1 MEKAEA
7 GKRRAGFAL
16 FLTFAKKMTMVLG
29 LDELARA
36 CGAGIVC
43 KDEADKQSMLSECR
57 ISTLLFDSRKLTE
70 SSSTAF
76 FAIRTA
82 NDDGHNYISS
92 LYENGV
98 RVFLC
103 SCLPSVLH
111 QGAVYLLVE
120 DSVKALQKVG
130 AWVRKSF
137 KGKVIAI
144 TGSNGKTIVK
154 EWLRTIVGQEAH
166 VFFSPLSYNSQIGV
180 AVSLFSLER
189 SCDFAVF
196 EAGIS
201 KPNEMQALHDMLLPD
216 YGLITN
222 IGDAH
227 GANFSSLEEKLNEK
241 LQLFIGCKKL
251 FCSQSDSFLLERV
264 RAFCRE
270 HSVEL
275 SSYDVE
281 SLAKQLNLPFS
292 DYASRENAAAA
303 AVLARQIGISEE
315 QIKNRAKQ
323 LCALDMRLQVKQSVG
338 GSVVLNDSYCLDITS
353 LETALDLL
361 DAQNPKLTRRV
372 ILSDLPEK
380 SGQTPMLLS
389 RINSLL
395 LQKNVAMLYGVGAD
409 FGKYESLFS
418 IPHSFFAS
426 SEDFLGRLH
435 LGEFYHSAI
444 LVKGA
449 RKAALERISNAL
461 DAQNHQSVLEVN
473 LTALDANVRFYRSKL
488 RKGVRLMAMVKAS
501 GYGCGGAEVAYELE
515 RIKAADYLTVAF
527 ADEGVALRQKGVRLP
542 IMVVTPEAEALEKMR
557 SYGLEPMIHN
567 FETLELVENLPLRI
581 HIKLDTGM
589 HRLGFEAADLDRL
602 IERIKQRNNLIV
614 SSVFSHL
621 SCADDEHSDDFTLKQ
636 INLFDK
642 MSSRIL
648 ASFNYPILR
657 HICNSAAIVRFPE
670 AQFDMVR
677 LGIGMY
683 GIGPDEKTN
692 ESLRYVQRL
701 QTRLTSIRQI
711 DTGESVSYMRN
722 FVARKPATI
731 GVIPI
736 GYADGLNRHLSERG
750 FKVWIQGKFVPIVGN
765 ICMDMCMVDLTGLNA
780 KVGERV
786 VIFGEENPVENM
798 AKALDTISYEIFT
811 SVSPRIKR
819 IYYHE

>member
-1 MEKAEA
+1 M
-7 GKRRAGFAL
+7 RTLRFFIPL
-16 FLTFAKKMTMVLG
+16 QKKMTMGLS
-29 LDELARA
+29 LDELIRA
-36 CGAGIVC
+36 CKAEVVC
-43 KDEADKQSMLSECR
+43 KNEADKGKAIQDMV
-57 ISTLLFDSRKLTE
+57 ISTLLFDSRKLSE
-70 SSSTAF
+70 PNSTAF
-76 FAIRTA
+76 FAIKTT
-82 NDDGHNYISS
+82 NDDGHNYIPT
-92 LYENGV
+92 LYKLGV
-98 RVFLC
+98 RVFVC
-103 SCLPSVLH
+103 TSLPSVL
-111 QGAVYLLVE
+111 QDGVVYLLVE
-120 DSVKALQKVG
+120 DCVKALQGAG
-130 AWVRKSF
+130 AWVRARF

-154 EWLRTIVGQEAH
+154 EWLRTLVGH
-166 VFFSPLSYNSQIGV
+166 NSRVYFSPLSYNSQIGV
-180 AVSLFSLER
+180 AVSLFALDQ

-222 IGDAH
+222 IGEAH
-227 GANFSSLEEKLNEK
+227 GANFSSIEEKLNEK
-241 LQLFIGCKKL
+241 LRLFFGCNKL
-251 FCSQSDSFLLERV
+251 FCSREDEFLLAKV
-264 RAFCRE
+264 REFCRD

-275 SSYDVE
+275 SPYDAE
-281 SLAKQLNLPFS
+281 SLAADLHLPFS
-292 DYASRENAAAA
+292 EHASRENAASAF
-303 AVLARQIGISEE
+303 VLARQIGISDE
-315 QIKNRAKQ
+315 QIKERSKQ

-409 FGKYESLFS
+409 FGKYSSLFT
-418 IPHSFFAS
+418 IPHRFFVS

-435 LGEFYHSAI
+435 IGEFYHSAI

-501 GYGCGGAEVAYELE
+501 GYGCGGAEVACELE
-515 RIKAADYLTVAF
+515 RTKAADYLTVAF
-527 ADEGVALRQKGVRLP
+527 ADEGVELRQKGVRLP
-542 IMVVTPEAEALEKMR
+542 IMVVTPEAEALEKMCR
-557 SYGLEPMIHN
+557 YDLEPMVHN

-602 IERIKQRNNLIV
+602 IERIKQRNNLSV

-621 SCADDEHSDDFTLKQ
+621 SCADDGHSDDFTLGQ
-636 INLFDK
+636 IKLFEQ
-642 MSSRIL
+642 MSDRIL
-648 ASFNYPILR
+648 ASFDYHILR

-692 ESLRYVQRL
+692 ENLRYVQRL

-765 ICMDMCMVDLTGLNA
+765 ICMDMCMVDLTGVNC

-798 AKALDTISYEIFT
+798 AKALDTICYEVFT